1 MKLSQS
7 LQSEPCCDFHQ
18 EFPVQEKQALELVA
32 ELEEASSHALIDKLP
47 YPVLADIDPTAV
59 RRIWT

>member
-1 MKLSQS
+1 MLRLRSRIPAS
-7 LQSEPCCDFHQ
+7 GEAGIR
-18 EFPVQEKQALELVA
+18 VVA